1 CNSLK
6 GGKRWLGNGGKEQVR
21 ARTGNCQ
28 AGSKQTFVGKPTH
41 MLARAGD
48 GYRRSRPAED
58 LRKLPNPSL
67 SFRKGLQCPS
77 FPPSISFRKLPFLSR
92 IRFFSRL
99 CGRMEEKKRML
110 RADPEQGR
118 RTWRAPERSRL
129 AGTRSEAGH
138 ADVLEVHR
146 KNSTAS
152 FDFVKTILRPG
163 WSGCSFPK
171 GGAGAGVRRVAVV
184 ASASD
189 RTSVGRPTHACLAYS
204 DQHARREHQR
214 AANHDLGGRRQRRGV
229 HVAPLNPGDG
239 EEF

>member
-1 CNSLK
+1 
-6 GGKRWLGNGGKEQVR
+6 
-21 ARTGNCQ
+21 
-28 AGSKQTFVGKPTH
+28 
-41 MLARAGD
+41 
-48 GYRRSRPAED
+48 AED

-67 SFRKGLQCPS
+67 SFRKGLQFPS

-99 CGRMEEKKRML
+99 CGRMEAKKGNNRVCSAL
-110 RADPEQGR
+110 TPNRGAGHGARQ
-118 RTWRAPERSRL
+118 ERSRL

-146 KNSTAS
+146 KNCTAS

-184 ASASD
+184 GSAPN
-189 RTSVGRPTHACLAYS
+189 RTSVGRPTHACL
-204 DQHARREHQR
+204 
-214 AANHDLGGRRQRRGV
+214 
-229 HVAPLNPGDG
+229 DG
-239 EEF
+239 P